1 MTTVQDP
8 RFGDPAATDGTQV
21 VAAYRRHLS
30 LGRAMFGEMTGSIV
44 ETRSAG
50 ALIYDERGRDY
61 LDCGGYGVFIHGHR
75 HPAVLAAVQR
85 QLETHPLATRVLLE
99 PVTAQAATALA
110 RVSPEGLD
118 RVHFANS
125 GAEAM
130 ETALKLA
137 RAHGKVSLVATH
149 GGFHGKT
156 LGALSATGNP
166 LYKDAFHPLLP
177 DTCHVPYG
185 DAEALREALAA
196 RKGRACVVVEPV
208 QGEAGVVVP
217 PHGYLQQVQA
227 ACREYGAFFV
237 VDEVQTGM
245 GRLGTWWGLE
255 PEGVVPDAMLVAK
268 GLSGGV
274 VPVAAVVASQDAY
287 RPFNLDPYLHSSTFA
302 GSPLACA
309 AALAAVES
317 LEAEGLVARAAE
329 TGARLLTAI
338 EETLRQRCG
347 GLLREVRGRG
357 LLIGAEFTHP
367 MVVGELL
374 IALLRH
380 GVIVNHSLNNNYV
393 LRFTPPAVLTAE
405 DEARLLSAL
414 DSAAVETVQAVTT
427 ATGDTLFD
435 A

>member
-1 MTTVQDP
+1 MTTT
-8 RFGDPAATDGTQV
+8 GDDLLGTMTTDGTEV

-44 ETRSAG
+44 ETRSEG

-75 HPAVLAAVQR
+75 HPAVVAAVAQ
-85 QLETHPLATRVLLE
+85 QLGTHTLATRVLLE
-99 PVTAQAATALA
+99 PVTARAATALA
-110 RVSPEGLD
+110 RVSPPGLD

-125 GAEAM
+125 GAEAV

-137 RAHGKVSLVATH
+137 RAHGKISLVATH

-166 LYKDAFHPLLP
+166 LYREAFHPLLP
-177 DTCHVPYG
+177 DTCHVPFG
-185 DAEALREALAA
+185 DAEALAEALAA
-196 RKGRACVVVEPV
+196 RRDRACVVVEPV

-217 PHGYLQQVQA
+217 PPGYLRAVAA
-227 ACREYGAFFV
+227 ACREYGAFLV

-245 GRLGTWWGLE
+245 GRLGTWWGLDA
-255 PEGVVPDAMLVAK
+255 EGVTPDAMLVAK

-274 VPVAAVVASQDAY
+274 VPVAAVVATQEAY
-287 RPFNLDPYLHSSTFA
+287 QPFNLDPYLHSSTFA

-309 AALAAVES
+309 AACAAIES
-317 LEAEGLVARAAE
+317 LENEGLVAKAAE
-329 TGARLLTAI
+329 LGDRLLPAI
-338 EETLRQRCG
+338 EEVLRRQCG
-347 GLLREVRGRG
+347 ELLREVRGRG

-393 LRFTPPAVLTAE
+393 LRFTPPAILTPE
-405 DEARLLSAL
+405 DEKRLLSAL
-414 DSAAVETVQAVTT
+414 DSAAAETVRAV
-427 ATGDTLFD
+427 AAAGGEVLSV